1 MHSTTMKGEFWFI
14 PVDIFMIVLTIVIIL
29 LGVLLLVIV
38 AMDRTCRT
46 VSVMLVCNS
55 VVIGLFFALV
65 MLSMSSF
72 ALRNDLKQ
80 VVYEDAL
87 CTFRGYLDY
96 LAAALQNHSFVLHAI
111 HRYMTVVHPS
121 SRMWR
126 STLFQ
131 AVLIVLQ
138 WLVLTLLFLPLLITG
153 QINYNGDNQICQ
165 IPLRWSMPIIYVTLW
180 IFVIP
185 MSIIVF
191 IYFRLLRYVKKIGKQ
206 SKPGNKL
213 FHARRQLKMV
223 RRIFIL
229 IDVLLLL
236 GLPYTTFIVM
246 SFVAKLPKYHFRII
260 FVFVYVSS
268 ILVMGALFYCT
279 QTIKK
284 AAVKFIDRALCRPR
298 SETMETSGYHRWW
311 RLRVR
316 EVWFCLWYFAF
327 FVFKSSY
334 HYKTVLFFSSKN
346 NNDITM
352 IMNKRKRETKHSCRI
367 GRKRISPT
375 RN

>member
-1 MHSTTMKGEFWFI
+1 MFVVELLKLRFVRHLFSCALHISLHSEDLAKRLAVVIMHPTTMKGEFWFI
-14 PVDIFMIVLTIVIIL
+14 PVDIFMIVLIIVIVL
-29 LGVLLLVIV
+29 LGLLLLVIV
-38 AMDRTCRT
+38 AMDRECRT

-55 VVIGLFFALV
+55 AVIGIFFALV

-80 VVYEDAL
+80 VVYEDSL
-87 CTFRGYLDY
+87 CAFRGYLDY

-131 AVLIVLQ
+131 AVLILLQ
-138 WLVLTLLFLPLLITG
+138 WIFLSLLFLPLFITG
-153 QINYNGDNQICQ
+153 QINYNADNQICQ
-165 IPLRWSMPIIYVTLW
+165 IPLRWSMPIIHVTLW

-185 MSIIVF
+185 MSINIF
-191 IYFRLLRYVKKIGKQ
+191 IYFRLLRYVKEIGQ
-206 SKPGNKL
+206 QTTPGNKL

-229 IDVLLLL
+229 INVLLLL

-246 SFVAKLPKYHFRII
+246 SFVTELPKYHFRII

-268 ILVMGALFYCT
+268 ILVMSALFYCT
-279 QTIKK
+279 ETIKK
-284 AAVKFIDRALCRPR
+284 AAVKFTYRALCRPR
-298 SETMETSGYHRWW
+298 LEAIESSEYHR
-311 RLRVR
+311 
-316 EVWFCLWYFAF
+316 
-327 FVFKSSY
+327 
-334 HYKTVLFFSSKN
+334 
-346 NNDITM
+346 
-352 IMNKRKRETKHSCRI
+352 
-367 GRKRISPT
+367 
-375 RN
+375 